1 MNNLTTLEEH
11 ALSIERQAGAL
22 ESIAL
27 SLVGRAASW
36 VGPVPVAIFTAS
48 ELRHVFATSGAF
60 ALVAAAAMELIGVNL
75 AARWVKFKQDAA
87 PEEHLALRLMG
98 AFYGLDFIITALIVA
113 RRIADGGSFTY
124 IIAALFPVA
133 AALSIVSMNQSIGA
147 QRRAIETQ
155 AAKDATQAKRRATIE
170 GRRAAQEEHE
180 TVVKTETYTVKTEVD
195 TVKSEAAAKL
205 DNLAMRILEL
215 YAADPQPTKTALA
228 KELKVS
234 RPTVNKRLAL
244 LESAGM
250 LRVNGGNGNGNS

>member
-1 MNNLTTLEEH
+1 MNLTTLEEH

-87 PEEHLALRLMG
+87 PEEHLARRLMG

-124 IIAALFPVA
+124 IIAALFPIA

-155 AAKDATQAKRRATIE
+155 AAKDATQAKRKATMEERKRMQEREQEQASEEQIE
-170 GRRAAQEEHE
+170 QVPYASLDTSEAIKAFYRQNPLATQAQAAQAAG
-180 TVVKTETYTVKTEVD
+180 VKRQRVGQVL
-195 TVKSEAAAKL
+195 AKL
-205 DNLAMRILEL
+205 EQAGQI
-215 YAADPQPTKTALA
+215 
-228 KELKVS
+228 
-234 RPTVNKRLAL
+234 KR
-244 LESAGM
+244 
-250 LRVNGGNGNGNS
+250 NGNGVEVL

>member
-1 MNNLTTLEEH
+1 MKRGGGMNLTTLEEH

-87 PEEHLALRLMG
+87 PEEHLARRLMG

-124 IIAALFPVA
+124 IIAALFPIA

-155 AAKDATQAKRRATIE
+155 AAKDATQAKRKATMEERKRMQEREQEQASEEQIE
-170 GRRAAQEEHE
+170 QVPYASLDTSEAIKAFYRQNPLATQAQAAQAAG
-180 TVVKTETYTVKTEVD
+180 VKRQRVGQVL
-195 TVKSEAAAKL
+195 AKL
-205 DNLAMRILEL
+205 EQAGQI
-215 YAADPQPTKTALA
+215 
-228 KELKVS
+228 
-234 RPTVNKRLAL
+234 KR
-244 LESAGM
+244 
-250 LRVNGGNGNGNS
+250 NGNGVEVL